1 MKIIPV
7 AAVPSQ
13 TLSAVLA
20 GQNCQIS
27 IYQKTTGLYV
37 DVAVN
42 DAPIVTGAIARDR
55 VRIVR
60 HVYLQFQGDLIIVDT
75 QGASDPDSSG
85 LGARF
90 ELVYLEAFVTS

>member
-7 AAVPSQ
+7 SPVPSQ
-13 TLSAVLA
+13 TLDVVLA
-20 GQNCQIS
+20 GQNCQIA

-55 VRIVR
+55 VRLVR
-60 HVYLQFQGDLIIVDT
+60 HIYLQFQGDLIIVDT
-75 QGASDPDSSG
+75 RGSSDPESSG
-85 LGARF
+85 LGTRF
-90 ELVYLEAFVTS
+90 LLVYLEAFVTT